1 MAFRLLAEDQERHPY
16 KQILAT
22 SHAVTQVQVSW
33 WPCGGE
39 DRLRLGG
46 SHRIRENFMR
56 QMLELG
62 FED

>member
-1 MAFRLLAEDQERHPY
+1 MAFRLLAED
-16 KQILAT
+16 
-22 SHAVTQVQVSW
+22 HAVTQVQVTW

>member
-1 MAFRLLAEDQERHPY
+1 MVLRLLAGDQERHPY

-22 SHAVTQVQVSW
+22 SHAGTQVQVSW

-46 SHRIRENFMR
+46 SHGIRENMR